1 MDRWSKL
8 IAILL
13 ALTYIFI
20 PIKEV
25 FADEPTETAK
35 KVNKQEQNVAKK
47 EVINLSDN
55 DLMLLSKLVAGEA
68 RGESYEGQVAVA
80 AVVINRVLDP
90 RFPDSIEEVIY
101 QKNAFS
107 VVLDGSINRTPTDS
121 ACKAA
126 KEALYGTDPTHKAVY
141 FWNPE
146 IATCKWINRLNP
158 YLRIGNHVFAK

>member
-25 FADEPTETAK
+25 FADEPTETVK

-55 DLMLLSKLVAGEA
+55 DLMLLSKLIASEA

-126 KEALYGTDPTHKAVY
+126 KEALYGTDPTNKAVY

>member
-8 IAILL
+8 MATLL
-13 ALTYIFI
+13 ALTFIFM

-25 FADEPTETAK
+25 FAYEPTEKIK
-35 KVNKQEQNVAKK
+35 KVNKQEKNIAKK

-90 RFPDSIEEVIY
+90 RFPDTIEEVIY

-107 VVLDGSINRTPTDS
+107 VVLDGSIKMAPTDS
-121 ACKAA
+121 
-126 KEALYGTDPTHKAVY
+126 
-141 FWNPE
+141 
-146 IATCKWINRLNP
+146 TCSSFSKLI
-158 YLRIGNHVFAK
+158 LRSSSMIGSLKVMDFSHCPLGCFSS

>member
-8 IAILL
+8 MATLL
-13 ALTYIFI
+13 ALTFIFM

-25 FADEPTETAK
+25 FAYEPTE
-35 KVNKQEQNVAKK
+35 NIAKK

-90 RFPDSIEEVIY
+90 RFPDTIEEVIY

-107 VVLDGSINRTPTDS
+107 VVLDGSIKMAPTDS
-121 ACKAA
+121 ARKAA
-126 KEALYGTDPTHKAVY
+126 QEALYGTDPTNKAVY

-158 YLRIGNHVFAK
+158 YMRIGNHVFAK

>member
-8 IAILL
+8 MATLL
-13 ALTYIFI
+13 ALTFIFM

-25 FADEPTETAK
+25 FAYEPTEKIK
-35 KVNKQEQNVAKK
+35 KVNKQEKNIAKK

-90 RFPDSIEEVIY
+90 RFPDTIEEVIY
-101 QKNAFS
+101 QKCFLSCA
-107 VVLDGSINRTPTDS
+107 
-121 ACKAA
+121 
-126 KEALYGTDPTHKAVY
+126 
-141 FWNPE
+141 
-146 IATCKWINRLNP
+146 
-158 YLRIGNHVFAK
+158 